1 MNKLQVNT
9 ASKSYPILFTES
21 FAGLS
26 DAIKD
31 CGKEY
36 SSYIIITDTNVGPL
50 YGDQV
55 KKVLE
60 TFKKP
65 VLVCNFEAGENSK
78 HLETI
83 QSFFENMIELGAD
96 RKSLVVALGGGVAGD
111 MAGFTASIYMR
122 GLDFVQVPTS
132 LLSQVDSSV
141 GGKTGVDFLGYKNLI
156 GAFYQPEFV
165 YINVSTL
172 KTLPERE
179 LIAGMGEVI
188 KHGVI
193 RDKTYFAYLQDHV
206 SHILNLDSETMM
218 DTIRWSCEIKK
229 NVVDQDEKEHG
240 LRGLLN
246 FGHTFGHSIERLKE
260 FELIHGE
267 CVGIGMHG
275 ELVLAEKLGLVTSQE
290 VSTVLELIKA
300 YKLPIT
306 IQGLQAESIYQ
317 DMFKDK
323 KTTDKRLVF
332 AMIDS
337 IGTSHL
343 SKEAIDKSVIIESIE
358 EIME

>member
-21 FAGLS
+21 FKGLTA
-26 DAIKD
+26 AIKD
-31 CGKEY
+31 CDKEY
-36 SSYIIITDTNVGPL
+36 SSYIIITDTNVGPI
-50 YGDQV
+50 YADQV
-55 KKVLE
+55 QEVLS
-60 TFKKP
+60 TFEKP
-65 VLVCNFEAGENSK
+65 VLVCSFEAGENSK

-83 QSFFENMIELGAD
+83 QSFYKEMIELGAD

-111 MAGFTASIYMR
+111 MAGFTAATYMR

-132 LLSQVDSSV
+132 LLAQVDSSV

-156 GAFYQPEFV
+156 GAFYQPQFV
-165 YINVSTL
+165 YINVTTL

-188 KHGVI
+188 KHGII
-193 RDKTYFAYLQDHV
+193 RDKTYFEYLQDHV
-206 SHILNLDSETMM
+206 SDLLNLNSDIMMET
-218 DTIRWSCEIKK
+218 IKWSCKIKK
-229 NVVDQDEKEHG
+229 SVVDQDEKEQG

-267 CVGIGMHG
+267 CVAIGMHG
-275 ELVLAEKLGLVTSQE
+275 ELVLAKKLGLVSNQE
-290 VSTVLELIKA
+290 VSDALDLIKA
-300 YKLPIT
+300 YKLPIR
-306 IQGLQAESIYQ
+306 IQGLESEAIYQ

-332 AMIDS
+332 AMIETL
-337 IGTSHL
+337 GASHL
-343 SKEAIDKSVIIESIE
+343 SKDTIDKSVIIESIE